1 MQIDFDDRTTFLS
14 HDQVNLL
21 TELLVFAAKE
31 ETIPGD
37 AELSIS
43 IVTNKEIKELNNMYR
58 HKNQITDVLSFALQD
73 DIENEV
79 DIKDAN
85 IPLILGDIIISLDK
99 AKEQAKEYNHS
110 LNRELGFLSVHG
122 LLHLL
127 GYDHMNQVEEREM
140 FGKQNEL
147 LTKFGLER

>member
-1 MQIDFDDRTTFLS
+1 MHIDFDDRTTSLS
-14 HDQVNLL
+14 DEQINLL

-31 ETIPGD
+31 EAIPPD

-43 IVTNKEIKELNNMYR
+43 IVNNKEIKNLNNIYR
-58 HKNQITDVLSFALQD
+58 DKNQITDVLSFALQD
-73 DIENEV
+73 DIEDEIG
-79 DIKDAN
+79 IKDAS

-99 AKEQAKEYNHS
+99 ATDQAIEYNHS

-140 FGKQNEL
+140 FDKQNEL